1 MPIGILELVVRG
13 KYIRLMDMFGNIFS
27 GGNEME
33 QLTESNVKQEALTVE
48 QQAEA
53 VQIATNA
60 DFENAAA
67 ILKNIKT
74 SKQKFIDFFAA
85 SKKATDAA
93 HKAVVANEKA
103 CTTPCDK
110 AEAVIK
116 RKMLAYS
123 QKIEAERRAAEEEA
137 RKKAKEES
145 DRLLAEAA
153 KAEKSGD
160 TMQATVNMAM
170 AEQMETVKPVVQ
182 VAKPQVQGISTKKVW
197 KVRVTDEKAV
207 PAYIAGI
214 CIRPVDE
221 RAIMQLHRLNPNV
234 EIPGCTFYQDTQL
247 AVR

>member
-1 MPIGILELVVRG
+1 MDELA
-13 KYIRLMDMFGNIFS
+13 
-27 GGNEME
+27 
-33 QLTESNVKQEALTVE
+33 VKAEATTLE

-53 VQIATNA
+53 VKIATNS
-60 DFENAAA
+60 DFENAAT
-67 ILKNIKT
+67 ILKNIKA
-74 SKQKFIDFFAA
+74 SKQKFIDFFAP

-93 HKAVVANEKA
+93 HKAVVANEKS
-103 CTTPCDK
+103 CTDPCDK
-110 AEAVIK
+110 AESIIK

-123 QKIEAERRAAEEEA
+123 TKIEAEKRAAEEQA
-137 RKKAKEES
+137 KKAAQEES

-170 AEQMETVKPVVQ
+170 AEQMESVKPAVQ
-182 VAKPQVQGISTKKVW
+182 VFKPQVQGISTKKVW
-197 KVRVTDEKAV
+197 KVRVDDEKAV
-207 PAYIAGI
+207 PNYANGI

-234 EIPGCTFYQDTQL
+234 TIPGVTFFQTEQL

>member
-1 MPIGILELVVRG
+1 
-13 KYIRLMDMFGNIFS
+13 
-27 GGNEME
+27 ME

-53 VQIATNA
+53 VQIATNS
-60 DFENAAA
+60 DFENAAT
-67 ILKNIKT
+67 ILKNIKA
-74 SKQKFIDFFAA
+74 SKQKFIDFFAP

-110 AEAVIK
+110 AEAIIK
-116 RKMLAYS
+116 RKMLAFS
-123 QKIEAERRAAEEEA
+123 QKIEAERRAAEEAA
-137 RKKAKEES
+137 RKKAQEES

-170 AEQMETVKPVVQ
+170 AEQVSSIKPAVH
-182 VAKPQVQGISTKKVW
+182 VAAPKVTGVSKKKVW
-197 KVRVTDEKAV
+197 KCCITDSSKVPVAV
-207 PAYIAGI
+207 CGV
-214 CIRPVDE
+214 CIRPIDTKAV
-221 RAIMQLHRLNPNV
+221 MQLHRLNPSIGIDGI
-234 EIPGCTFYQDTQL
+234 EFYQDEQI